1 MHDCFDKS
9 GFSATVLTYY
19 TDLVPTFYNC
29 IYLTERL
36 VVAENELVQNNRF
49 FNRFALGLEVGFESC
64 RVKVAR
70 RADFAY
76 TFDLFEFCLRHG
88 GFFCLVSESFN
99 KCAKPIDLFF
109 AHNRILESLVV
120 RLLFLRRKRGVVA
133 LISLRF
139 AVLDFVYDIYDFIQK
154 HTVVR
159 HYHTGFFVCAKIV
172 FKPLDSLQIQV
183 VGRLVQKQ
191 NVGF

>member
-1 MHDCFDKS
+1 MVKIPHLRVQTESRASVECFYFVHDGFHKR

-76 TFDLFEFCLRHG
+76 TFDLFEFCLRHAAL
-88 GFFCLVSESFN
+88 FALYLNLSTSALSLSISF
-99 KCAKPIDLFF
+99 L
-109 AHNRILESLVV
+109 RIIESLS
-120 RLLFLRRKRGVVA
+120 A
-133 LISLRF
+133 LSYACCF
-139 AVLDFVYDIYDFIQK
+139 A
-154 HTVVR
+154 
-159 HYHTGFFVCAKIV
+159 
-172 FKPLDSLQIQV
+172 P
-183 VGRLVQKQ
+183 
-191 NVGF
+191 